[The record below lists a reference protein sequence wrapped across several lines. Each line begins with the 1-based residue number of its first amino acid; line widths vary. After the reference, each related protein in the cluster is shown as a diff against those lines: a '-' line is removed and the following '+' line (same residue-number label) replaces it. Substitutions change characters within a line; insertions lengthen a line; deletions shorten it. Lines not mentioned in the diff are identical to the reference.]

1 MERTPEQIRLHSQL
15 VSGII
20 AKRKVSL
27 TEVQHSKLVVA
38 CWKAIDENPELNE
51 RDLLIAVGIYLNF
64 ILEFPD
70 LTL

>member
-15 VSGII
+15 VSEII
-20 AKRKVSL
+20 AKRNVSL
-27 TEVQHSKLVVA
+27 TEVQRTKLEIG

-51 RDLLIAVGIYLNF
+51 HDLLIAVGIYLNF

-70 LTL
+70 LVL